1 MKKLGFALMGL
12 LMISSTGAFAQ
23 MSFGVKAGLNFST
36 MTNKTD
42 GKKDKD
48 DETKF
53 KPGINVGAF
62 ADFEL
67 SDMLAVEAG
76 MNVEAKGYKTKHEF
90 KEEITGFKE
99 KRITKMSL
107 LYVTVPVDVKLTFGS
122 FYVLAGPYVGIAVI
136 GKSKT
141 KTEHDN
147 DTFKESFDIEFGNDQ
162 DKSLY
167 KRLDAGLGFG
177 AGYEINNNLGVRAG
191 YDLGLM
197 NLQPGGDKDNSIK
210 NGSINISATYKF

>member
-48 DETKF
+48 DETRF

-67 SDMLAVEAG
+67 SNLLAVEAG
-76 MNVEAKGYKTKHEF
+76 MNVEAKGLKTKHEF
-90 KEEITGFKE
+90 KNEFTGSKE
-99 KRITKMSL
+99 TIKDKMSL
-107 LYVTVPVDVKLTFGS
+107 YEAEILEDHHSYSLLRCQLHEDTCFS
-122 FYVLAGPYVGIAVI
+122 CFRFFYFFFLR
-136 GKSKT
+136 
-141 KTEHDN
+141 H
-147 DTFKESFDIEFGNDQ
+147 ES
-162 DKSLY
+162 SSS
-167 KRLDAGLGFG
+167 
-177 AGYEINNNLGVRAG
+177 
-191 YDLGLM
+191 
-197 NLQPGGDKDNSIK
+197 NS
-210 NGSINISATYKF
+210 AFLFPD